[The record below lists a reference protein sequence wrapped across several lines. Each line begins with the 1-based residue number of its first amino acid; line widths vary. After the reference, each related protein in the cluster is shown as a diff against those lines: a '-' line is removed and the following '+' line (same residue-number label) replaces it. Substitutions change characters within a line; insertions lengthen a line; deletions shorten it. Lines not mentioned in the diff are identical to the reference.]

1 MATLT
6 LRHPLLLSV
15 YEWFTNVQCPT
26 PRGQVCDQKAA
37 IQQIFHLERSNL
49 FYLSAAGDQRG
60 SRPERE
66 KVKTQHS
73 TFPPVFSTE
82 PALNTDLHSHTPE
95 VKPCP
100 MKTIHNCFPP
110 FFGIITT
117 HSFSSTEYGIKV
129 GIVTKAHDKLREPR
143 DLEHEDV
150 LGRREEEGGEW
161 TWK

>member
-26 PRGQVCDQKAA
+26 ARGQVCDQKAA

-49 FYLSAAGDQRG
+49 FYLSAAM
-60 SRPERE
+60 
-66 KVKTQHS
+66 VKTQHS

-95 VKPCP
+95 VKPRP

-129 GIVTKAHDKLREPR
+129 GIVTKTHDKLREPR

-150 LGRREEEGGEW
+150 LERREEEGGEW